1 MLDFAQNR
9 WDSAALEVKN
19 LHINV
24 IDELWCQRPEPRDP
38 KSLHVHWLPFGS
50 GANTCQYHP
59 PETNVY
65 CSCDMLLHATE
76 SRKLIHFEHVGTF
89 FWLKLRSSSLVL
101 CRAPTKQDQ
110 GSRAQFQECLKFQED
125 SISRSVCKVTR
136 HEMLGHVWHVISDML
151 IYTFIYIACEAQI
164 RRKFHR
170 FQSPITPLCES
181 TLAFQVAMLYQRL
194 ISNLLCLF
202 KKMAALAFQVPYSTC
217 FWAQPCFRAR
227 PKGRNGTCNKE
238 SRCTSSLWNSH
249 TVALTQ
255 TMFSRFLKS
264 SARDNQLPRIICPC
278 RQPHKHSW
286 SLCILLLR
294 SRQSA

>member
-9 WDSAALEVKN
+9 WDSAAPEVKN

-136 HEMLGHVWHVISDML
+136 HEMLGHVWPFDM
-151 IYTFIYIACEAQI
+151 
-164 RRKFHR
+164 
-170 FQSPITPLCES
+170 
-181 TLAFQVAMLYQRL
+181 
-194 ISNLLCLF
+194 
-202 KKMAALAFQVPYSTC
+202 
-217 FWAQPCFRAR
+217 
-227 PKGRNGTCNKE
+227 
-238 SRCTSSLWNSH
+238 SSL
-249 TVALTQ
+249 TCL
-255 TMFSRFLKS
+255 
-264 SARDNQLPRIICPC
+264 
-278 RQPHKHSW
+278 
-286 SLCILLLR
+286 
-294 SRQSA
+294 

>member
-65 CSCDMLLHATE
+65 WSCDMLLHATE

-136 HEMLGHVWHVISDML
+136 HEMLGHVWHVISGML

-202 KKMAALAFQVPYSTC
+202 KK
-217 FWAQPCFRAR
+217 
-227 PKGRNGTCNKE
+227 NGSAC
-238 SRCTSSLWNSH
+238 
-249 TVALTQ
+249 V
-255 TMFSRFLKS
+255 S
-264 SARDNQLPRIICPC
+264 SALQYVLLGTTVLPGTTKRAQWHVQQGKPLHFKLVKFPHRRFDTDNVLKISQVLSTWQSTSTYHLSLPTASQAQLVPVHPV
-278 RQPHKHSW
+278 
-286 SLCILLLR
+286 
-294 SRQSA
+294 A